1 MRFSA
6 AALLLLSGCG
16 FDALFLTPRGFDA
29 TDPPTPVLVGQTRSG
44 ATIRVL
50 SKNGAVVAEATAGAD
65 GAFEARLPPDEDG
78 QNLRLIAELD
88 GFTAKAVV
96 PVARPGEF
104 TDIGPVD
111 AYSTA
116 AAQLATFEVIEQAGS
131 SFQATPPT
139 ALGGLLQSFAAE
151 PTPALQG
158 LIDLVT
164 TILGAGGQTAP
175 FDLESSGL
183 APEFVAAAGL
193 GEDLGERYRAALG
206 AAAEHY
212 GLVIRCD
219 PSRLNVMFTVDA
231 SGRGRDGNN
240 APQLIRQPTKEGRIY
255 LGFTADESSAI
266 SDDAIPNR
274 LTPNDPRFPMTDD
287 GQNGD
292 ETAGDGI
299 FTVVVP
305 LPRGARLIY
314 KYTNGA
320 AGEGFTG
327 TEEWPG
333 NARIILIEDVLTG
346 RPDGEPDCLVIRR
359 DSFGDEATNKNFV
372 NISSKAKQR
381 GGTVG
386 FDTDLGGMELP
397 EGPNGLVVGGLY
409 GPDLREQPPFTPA
422 GVPEARENGVCTVC
436 PAPLILDPDDDTP
449 PELLFAERLSVDR
462 VRARFSEPLNS
473 EDAQAIDHFQYLDDA
488 GRSIEILAAQPS
500 GADVLLFLEPTHP
513 RNPAFLRA
521 RSLRDASVRG
531 NMLDTAEVPVAEDRT
546 PPRLLGVR
554 ALSIL
559 ELEEDVTPEDPT
571 VGDLLELTFDERPE
585 ESAASDPTRYRID
598 GLDVLAASLVDDQAP
613 LTSQTHRVRLVTGT
627 QVKGLTYSLVVS
639 GIRDLAGNALEQ
651 ETTFEG
657 FALYS
662 VTFGVVPGFAFAS
675 GDGALRGLPRDE
687 KLYLTGTAIAAARD
701 LDGRDISITREGF
714 TRTDVTGWPQFEM
727 TPSGETYQGQEI
739 YTKTVL
745 LPKGS
750 WAWKAAHGVEGE
762 YVRPPTTLE
771 KVYKTLATRNDATGV
786 RVDPVTMMAA
796 NGVSYEGARLSESG
810 DEPPRRDVVFK
821 REAPDEVCEVARD
834 GTVCPYIVVG
844 TWRDLILDQGG
855 RTRDYDDGIIT
866 LEPHRPTLPDFTPPK
881 LLDARA
887 RDSYSILLSFDE
899 GVVAPADNVEVTVAR
914 ADDGFG
920 VPVRVMS
927 TSEVKPHQAVIEVMA
942 ADCESVLL
950 PGTAYTVRYRGARNA
965 EGLVERAWRSQT
977 VLAPE
982 ACVPFTPLTDA
993 APPSVEAVEATD
1005 LTELTIRFDERID
1018 PAFTVLDAFS
1028 IVRPATGGAL
1038 PVNGVEVLPDRASVR
1053 LITESQRILEPYRL
1067 TITNLADAADPPN
1080 VLTSTTVDFIGFGE
1094 LVPPEVERARAIDAT
1109 RIVVRFNEAVE
1120 QISAMDPIR
1129 YAIDGLTIEE
1139 VAFAGDPGRRSLAF
1153 NPALAPRIRDV
1164 VVLTTSPMTP
1174 GQTYTLTVDGVRD
1187 LSGNPGQANLQVTGV
1202 AEPPK
1207 VDVIL
1212 EYEISDGTRIAG
1224 QVPSRAIGPGEL
1236 MDSREGV
1243 FVLGAR
1249 ATPDHTPVAG
1259 TTPPVNDALGGFGL
1273 EGQPLDGIE
1282 PRLIDTGA
1290 SPDGVQGDSV
1300 FTILIPQVP
1309 LGTTMIWKA
1318 FAPFTTAYR
1327 DRNPQDSLAAF
1338 ADPLPGPSVFAD
1350 GQEYPG
1356 NENGALIL
1364 DDGDGD
1370 GRVRIRCLFGDEVTY
1385 KKHTGNA
1392 AYIWVADDLSYR

>member
-1 MRFSA
+1 MRFPA

-29 TDPPTPVLVGQTRSG
+29 TDPPTPVVVGQTRAG
-44 ATIRVL
+44 AVVRVL
-50 SKNGAVVAEATAGAD
+50 SKNGALVAETVAGD
-65 GAFEARLPPDEDG
+65 GGAFEARLPAEEDG
-78 QNLRLIAELD
+78 RNLRLIAELG
-88 GFTAKAVV
+88 GFTAKAVI
-96 PVARPGEF
+96 PSARPGEF

-116 AAQLATFEVIEQAGS
+116 AAQLATFEVLEQAGS

-139 ALGGLLQSFAAE
+139 ALAGLLQSFAAE
-151 PTPALQG
+151 PTPELQG
-158 LIDLVT
+158 LIDLVAE
-164 TILGAGGQTAP
+164 ILGAGAGAPP
-175 FDLESSGL
+175 FDLETSRL
-183 APEFVAAAGL
+183 APEFVAGAGL
-193 GEDLGERYRAALG
+193 GEDLGERYRGLLS

-274 LTPNDPRFPMTDD
+274 LTPNDPRFAMNDEGD
-287 GQNGD
+287 NGD

-299 FTVVVP
+299 YTVVVP

-333 NARIILIEDVLTG
+333 NARIIQIEDVLTG

-372 NISSKAKQR
+372 NINARAKQR

-386 FDTDLGGMELP
+386 FDTDLGGAELP
-397 EGPNGLVVGGLY
+397 VGPNGLVVGGLY
-409 GPDLREQPPFTPA
+409 GPDLREQAPFTPA
-422 GVPEARENGVCTVC
+422 GVPEARENGICTVC
-436 PAPLILDPDDDTP
+436 PAPLILDPDDRTP
-449 PELLFAERLSVDR
+449 PVLLSAERLSVDR
-462 VRARFSEPLNS
+462 VRARFSEPLNA

-488 GRSIEILAAQPS
+488 GRSVEILAARPS
-500 GADVLLFLEPTHP
+500 GADVLLFVEPTHP
-513 RNPAFLRA
+513 RNPASLRA
-521 RSLRDASVRG
+521 RSLRDASVQG
-531 NMLDTAEVPVAEDRT
+531 NMLDTAEVAVAPDET

-554 ALSIL
+554 SMSIL
-559 ELEEDVTPEDPT
+559 ELQEDAVPEDPT
-571 VGDLLELTFDERPE
+571 VGDLVELTFDERPE
-585 ESAASDPTRYRID
+585 ESAAADPTRYRID
-598 GLDVLAASLVDDQAP
+598 GLQVLAASVVDDQAVAE
-613 LTSQTHRVRLVTGT
+613 SQTYRVRLVTET
-627 QVKGLTYSLVVS
+627 QVKGLTYALAVS
-639 GIRDLAGNALEQ
+639 GVRDLAGNALDQ

-657 FALYS
+657 FALYR

-675 GDGALRGLPRDE
+675 SDGALRGLPRDE

-701 LDGRDISITREGF
+701 LDGRDISITRQGSN
-714 TRTDVTGWPQFEM
+714 RTDVTGWPQFEM
-727 TPSGETYQGQEI
+727 TPSGETYEGQEI

-762 YVRPPTTLE
+762 HARPPTTLE

-786 RVDPVTMMAA
+786 RVDPVTMTAA
-796 NGVSYEGARLSESG
+796 NGVSYQGARLSESG

-834 GTVCPYIVVG
+834 GTVCPFIVVG
-844 TWRDLILDQGG
+844 TWRDLVLDQGG

-899 GVVAPADNVEVTVAR
+899 AIAAPEVNLDVSVAR

-920 VPVRVMS
+920 VPVRVLG
-927 TSEVKPHQAVIEVMA
+927 TTEVKPHQAVIAVA
-942 ADCESVLL
+942 ATDCEDALL
-950 PGTAYTVRYRGARNA
+950 PGTAYTVRYRGATNDD
-965 EGLVERAWRSQT
+965 GLVERSFRSQT
-977 VLAPE
+977 VLAPDT
-982 ACVPFTPLTDA
+982 CVPLTPLTDTE
-993 APPSVEAVEATD
+993 PPAVEAVEATD
-1005 LTELTIRFDERID
+1005 LTELTVRFDERID
-1018 PAFTVLDAFS
+1018 PATTVPEAFS
-1028 IVRPATGGAL
+1028 IVRPATGGGLA
-1038 PVNGVEVLPDRASVR
+1038 VNAVEVLPDRASVR
-1053 LITESQRILEPYRL
+1053 LVTDGQRILEPYRL
-1067 TITNLADAADPPN
+1067 MIAGLADAADPPN
-1080 VLTSTTVDFIGFGE
+1080 VLTSTTIDFIGFGE
-1094 LVPPEVERARAIDAT
+1094 LVPPEVERARAIDPT
-1109 RIVVRFNEAVE
+1109 RVVVRFNEAVE
-1120 QISAMDPIR
+1120 PISAMDPER

-1164 VVLTTSPMTP
+1164 VVLTTSPMTA
-1174 GQTYTLTVDGVRD
+1174 GQSYTLTVDGVRD
-1187 LSGNPGQANLQVTGV
+1187 LSGNPGQASLPLTGV
-1202 AEPPK
+1202 AEAPK
-1207 VDVIL
+1207 IDVIL

-1224 QVPSRAIGPGEL
+1224 QVPSRAIGPAEL

-1243 FVLGAR
+1243 FILGAR

-1259 TTPPVNDALGGFGL
+1259 VTPPVNDALGGFGV

-1290 SPDGVQGDSV
+1290 GADSVQGDGV
-1300 FTILIPQVP
+1300 FTILVPQVP

-1318 FAPFTTAYR
+1318 FAPFTTGYR

-1356 NENGALIL
+1356 NENGAVIL

-1385 KKHTGNA
+1385 KKNTGNA
-1392 AYIWVADDLSYR
+1392 AFVWVAEDTSYR